1 MALETI
7 VAKIN
12 TNRYTWVRDEP
23 NDDDLSYLTQQ
34 ALERS
39 VYDPLNLREQMFN
52 DLKAGKAKLVC
63 KVGLSPPAKVLAV
76 VYPET
81 KIPWELFGRIFS
93 GFGPSNTGTP
103 WRVIWFAHPRKRE
116 FPTALP
122 TFGQKTNATNQPLA
136 NTLNASLHK
145 VQSEAIQPVHIN
157 GGYAYAC
164 QPETIVIYR
173 EEEAARVLVHELLH
187 AACTD
192 DMRNP
197 EELREVLTESWAEI
211 FLIGILAKGSLT
223 KAKALWRIQAQWI
236 VDQETVLKEYG
247 VLTPLNYAWRYTV
260 GRRGILEG
268 MGLRFPAPS
277 ADPKFMLGG
286 SLRFT
291 SPSLSL
297 D

>member
-12 TNRYTWVRDEP
+12 TEKYTWVRDEP
-23 NDDDLSYLTQQ
+23 TDDDLSYILKQGLQTP
-34 ALERS
+34 S
-39 VYDPLNLREQMFN
+39 PFDPLKLREQVFQ
-52 DLKAGKAKLVC
+52 DLRAGKAKLVC
-63 KVGLSPPAKVLAV
+63 KVGLSPPAKILAI

-93 GFGPSNTGTP
+93 AVGPSKKP
-103 WRVIWFAHPRKRE
+103 SSWRVIWFAHPRKRE
-116 FPTALP
+116 FPE
-122 TFGQKTNATNQPLA
+122 QKEGEPQA
-136 NTLNASLHK
+136 NTLNSSLHK
-145 VQSEAIQPVHIN
+145 VQQEAIQPLHVN

-173 EEEAARVLVHELLH
+173 EEEAGRVLVHELLH

-192 DMRNP
+192 DMKNP
-197 EELREVLTESWAEI
+197 EELREVLTECWAEL
-211 FLIGILAKGSLT
+211 FLIAALAKGSLT
-223 KAKALWRIQAQWI
+223 KAKKLWRMQAQWI
-236 VDQETVLKEYG
+236 IDQETVLKGYG

-260 GRRGILEG
+260 GRRGVLEG

-277 ADPKFMLGG
+277 ADPMFVLGR

-291 SPSLSL
+291 SPSLEM

>member
-12 TNRYTWVRDEP
+12 TAKYTWVRDEP
-23 NDDDLSYLTQQ
+23 TEDDLSYILKQGLQTPS
-34 ALERS
+34 AF
-39 VYDPLNLREQMFN
+39 DPLNLREQVFQ
-52 DLKAGKAKLVC
+52 DLRAGKAKLVC
-63 KVGLSPPAKVLAV
+63 RVGMSPPAKVLAV

-93 GFGPSNTGTP
+93 AFGPSKKPSSGKP
-103 WRVIWFAHPRKRE
+103 SSWRVIWFAHPRKRE
-116 FPTALP
+116 FPKATSNTSLP
-122 TFGQKTNATNQPLA
+122 KEPEA
-136 NTLNASLHK
+136 NSLNASLHN
-145 VQSEAIQPVHIN
+145 ETIQPVHVN

-164 QPETIVIYR
+164 QPETVVIYR

-192 DMRNP
+192 DMKNP
-197 EELREVLTESWAEI
+197 EEIREVLTESWAEL
-211 FLIGILAKGSLT
+211 FLIAVLSKGSLT
-223 KAKALWRIQAQWI
+223 KAKKLWRIQAQWI
-236 VDQETVLKEYG
+236 IDQETVLKGYG

-260 GRRGILEG
+260 GRREIMEG
-268 MGLRFPAPS
+268 MGLHFPAPS
-277 ADPKFMLGG
+277 ADPMFVLGG

>member
-12 TNRYTWVRDEP
+12 TAKYTWVRDEP
-23 NDDDLSYLTQQ
+23 TDDDLSYILKQGLQTPS
-34 ALERS
+34 AF
-39 VYDPLNLREQMFN
+39 DPLNLREQVFR
-52 DLKAGKAKLVC
+52 DLRAGKAKLVC
-63 KVGLSPPAKVLAV
+63 RVGMSPPAKVLAI
-76 VYPET
+76 VYPDT

-93 GFGPSNTGTP
+93 AFGASTSPLA

-116 FPTALP
+116 FPQVAP
-122 TFGQKTNATNQPLA
+122 NNIPKEPQA
-136 NTLNASLHK
+136 NSLNASLHN
-145 VQSEAIQPVHIN
+145 EAIQPLHVN
-157 GGYAYAC
+157 GGYAYVC
-164 QPETIVIYR
+164 QPETVVIYR

-192 DMRNP
+192 DMKNP
-197 EELREVLTESWAEI
+197 EELREVLTESWAEL
-211 FLIGILAKGSLT
+211 FLIAVLAKGSLT
-223 KAKALWRIQAQWI
+223 KAKKLWRIQAQWI
-236 VDQETVLKEYG
+236 IDQETVLKEYG

-260 GRRGILEG
+260 GRREIMEG

-277 ADPKFMLGG
+277 ADPMFILGG

-291 SPSLSL
+291 SPSLEM

>member
-12 TNRYTWVRDEP
+12 TAKYTWVRDEP
-23 NDDDLSYLTQQ
+23 TEDDLSYILKQGLQTP
-34 ALERS
+34 S
-39 VYDPLNLREQMFN
+39 PFDPLNLREQVFK
-52 DLKAGKAKLVC
+52 DLRAGKAKLVC
-63 KVGLSPPAKVLAV
+63 RVGLSPPAKILAV

-93 GFGPSNTGTP
+93 AVGKPTLP
-103 WRVIWFAHPRKRE
+103 AKQWRVIWFAHPRKRE
-116 FPTALP
+116 FPKKEP
-122 TFGQKTNATNQPLA
+122 EA
-136 NTLNASLHK
+136 NTLNASLHN
-145 VQSEAIQPVHIN
+145 EAIQPLHVN

-192 DMRNP
+192 DMKNP
-197 EELREVLTESWAEI
+197 EELREVLTESWAEL
-211 FLIGILAKGSLT
+211 FLIAILAKGSLT
-223 KAKALWRIQAQWI
+223 KAKKLWRMQAQWI
-236 VDQETVLKEYG
+236 IDQETVLKGYG

-260 GRRGILEG
+260 GRREVMEG

-277 ADPKFMLGG
+277 ANPMFVLGG

-291 SPSLSL
+291 SPSLAL

>member
-12 TNRYTWVRDEP
+12 TAKYTWVRDEP
-23 NDDDLSYLTQQ
+23 TEDDLSYILKQGLQTP
-34 ALERS
+34 S
-39 VYDPLNLREQMFN
+39 PFDPLKLREQVFQ
-52 DLKAGKAKLVC
+52 DLRAGKATLVC
-63 KVGLSPPAKVLAV
+63 KVGLSPPAKILAV
-76 VYPET
+76 VYPDT

-93 GFGPSNTGTP
+93 AVGNPTLP
-103 WRVIWFAHPRKRE
+103 AKQWRVIWFAHPRKRE
-116 FPTALP
+116 FPQAP
-122 TFGQKTNATNQPLA
+122 PEA
-136 NTLNASLHK
+136 NTLNSSLHTG
-145 VQSEAIQPVHIN
+145 QTEAIQPLHVN

-173 EEEAARVLVHELLH
+173 EEEAGRVLVHELLH

-192 DMRNP
+192 DMKNP
-197 EELREVLTESWAEI
+197 EEVREVLTECWAEL
-211 FLIGILAKGSLT
+211 FLIAVLAKGSLT
-223 KAKALWRIQAQWI
+223 KAKKLWRMQAQWI
-236 VDQETVLKEYG
+236 IDQETVLKGYG

-260 GRRGILEG
+260 GRREVMEG

-277 ADPKFMLGG
+277 ADPMFVLGG

-291 SPSLSL
+291 SQSLEM

>member
-12 TNRYTWVRDEP
+12 TAKYTWVRDEP
-23 NDDDLSYLTQQ
+23 NDDDLSYLTKQ
-34 ALERS
+34 ALESS

-52 DLKAGKAKLVC
+52 DLQAGKAKLVC

-93 GFGPSNTGTP
+93 AFGKGQKQ

-116 FPTALP
+116 FPS
-122 TFGQKTNATNQPLA
+122 QTNATNQPLA
-136 NTLNASLHK
+136 NTLNGSLHT
-145 VQSEAIQPVHIN
+145 VHTERIQPVHIN

-164 QPETIVIYR
+164 MPETVVIYR

-192 DMRNP
+192 DMKHP
-197 EELREVLTESWAEI
+197 EELREVLTESWAEL
-211 FLIGILAKGSLT
+211 FLIAVVAKGSLA

-236 VDQETVLKEYG
+236 VDQETVLKEFG
-247 VLTPLNYAWRYTV
+247 VLSPLNYAWRYTV

>member
-12 TNRYTWVRDEP
+12 TKKYTWVRDEP
-23 NDDDLSYLTQQ
+23 TEDDISYILKQGLQTP
-34 ALERS
+34 S
-39 VYDPLNLREQMFN
+39 PFDPLKLREQVFQ
-52 DLKAGKAKLVC
+52 DLRAGKATLVC
-63 KVGLSPPAKVLAV
+63 KVGLSPPAKILAV
-76 VYPET
+76 VYPDT

-93 GFGPSNTGTP
+93 AVGNPTLP
-103 WRVIWFAHPRKRE
+103 AKQWRVIWFAHPRKRE
-116 FPTALP
+116 FPQAP
-122 TFGQKTNATNQPLA
+122 PEA
-136 NTLNASLHK
+136 NTLNSSLHTE
-145 VQSEAIQPVHIN
+145 SIQPLHVN

-192 DMRNP
+192 DMKHP
-197 EELREVLTESWAEI
+197 EELREVLTESWAEL
-211 FLIGILAKGSLT
+211 FLIAVLAKGSLT
-223 KAKALWRIQAQWI
+223 KAKKLWRMQAQWI
-236 VDQETVLKEYG
+236 IDQETVLKGYG

-260 GRRGILEG
+260 GRRGVLEG

-277 ADPKFMLGG
+277 ADPMFVLGR

-291 SPSLSL
+291 SPSLEM

>member
-12 TNRYTWVRDEP
+12 TAKYTWIRDEP
-23 NDDDLSYLTQQ
+23 NEDDLSYLTKE
-34 ALERS
+34 ATERYP
-39 VYDPLNLREQMFN
+39 YDPLNLREEVFN
-52 DLKAGKAKLVC
+52 DLRKGKAKLVC
-63 KVGLSPPAKVLAV
+63 KVGLSQTAKVLAV

-93 GFGPSNTGTP
+93 GFGPSKKAGTP

-116 FPTALP
+116 FPTASP
-122 TFGQKTNATNQPLA
+122 KANATNQPLA
-136 NTLNASLHK
+136 NTLNGSLHK
-145 VQSEAIQPVHIN
+145 VQSEAIQSVHIN
-157 GGYAYAC
+157 GGYAYSC
-164 QPETIVIYR
+164 QPETIVIFR
-173 EEEAARVLVHELLH
+173 EEEVARVLVHELLH

-192 DMRNP
+192 DMKKP
-197 EELREVLTESWAEI
+197 EEVREVLTESWAEI
-211 FLIGILAKGSLT
+211 FLIAVLAKGSLA

-260 GRRGILEG
+260 GRRGVLEG

-291 SPSLSL
+291 SPSLAL

>member
-12 TNRYTWVRDEP
+12 TAKYTWVRDEP
-23 NDDDLSYLTQQ
+23 TEDDLSYILKQGLQTP
-34 ALERS
+34 S
-39 VYDPLNLREQMFN
+39 PFDPLNLREQVFK
-52 DLKAGKAKLVC
+52 DLRAGKAKLVC
-63 KVGLSPPAKVLAV
+63 RVGLSPPAKILAV
-76 VYPET
+76 VYPDT

-93 GFGPSNTGTP
+93 AVGHPTLP
-103 WRVIWFAHPRKRE
+103 AKQWRVIWFAHPRKRE
-116 FPTALP
+116 FPEITSKEPQA
-122 TFGQKTNATNQPLA
+122 NA
-136 NTLNASLHK
+136 LNASLHN
-145 VQSEAIQPVHIN
+145 EPIQPLHVN

-173 EEEAARVLVHELLH
+173 EEEAGRVLVHELLH

-192 DMRNP
+192 DMKNP
-197 EELREVLTESWAEI
+197 EEVREVLTESWAEL
-211 FLIGILAKGSLT
+211 FLIAVLAKGSLT
-223 KAKALWRIQAQWI
+223 KAKKLWRMQAQWI
-236 VDQETVLKEYG
+236 IDQETVLKGYG

-260 GRRGILEG
+260 GRREVMEG

-277 ADPKFMLGG
+277 GDPMFVLGG

-291 SPSLSL
+291 SPSLEM